1 MEGIELA
8 VLGVGGSSAANLQLA
23 DPGLVEFYQDTSNR
37 IYRFYGEV
45 GEDFLELARLII
57 EWNREDKDK
66 PVEDRQP
73 IKIMIYSPG
82 GDLTV
87 FRTLREVI
95 MMSKTPVIGINMGE
109 AASAAGLLYLSCP
122 FRIAIPH
129 AKLLLHYGQ
138 ISMSMSGK
146 DAIETLK
153 SYDKEL
159 HDIVDIITE
168 ASNLEPDFVEEHLH
182 QDWIIG
188 TTKQLEYGMTD
199 HTISNIEELF

>member
-1 MEGIELA
+1 MDELQLA
-8 VLGVGGSSAANLQLA
+8 VLGVSSGSAANLQLA
-23 DPGLVEFYQDTSNR
+23 DPGLVEFYQDTENR

-45 GEDFLELARLII
+45 GESFLELARLIV
-57 EWNREDKDK
+57 EWNREDKDI
-66 PVEDRQP
+66 PIEDRKP

-87 FRTLREVI
+87 FRSLREI
-95 MMSKTPVIGINMGE
+95 IQMSKTPVIGINMGE

-138 ISMSMSGK
+138 ISMSMNGK

-159 HDIVDIITE
+159 NDLVSIIAE
-168 ASNLEPDFVEEHLH
+168 GSNLDEEFIKEHLH

-199 HTISNIEELF
+199 HLVTDIDELF